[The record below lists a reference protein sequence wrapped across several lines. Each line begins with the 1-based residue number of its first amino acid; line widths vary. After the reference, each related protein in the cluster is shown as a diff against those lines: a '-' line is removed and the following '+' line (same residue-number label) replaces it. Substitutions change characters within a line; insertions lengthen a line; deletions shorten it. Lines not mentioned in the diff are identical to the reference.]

1 MKKLYRYDDSIDS
14 FWADREGLENL
25 LQKQQRL
32 LLNYEELS
40 VEQDDD
46 EAYVARGNGF
56 CDSKYSP
63 EFIDDQ
69 IARIRQRIH
78 QLQHWIDGTEL

>member
-1 MKKLYRYDDSIDS
+1 MKTYRFPGETIS
-14 FWADREGLENL
+14 FEADRFTLLARLAKEQRTLQNL
-25 LQKQQRL
+25 
-32 LLNYEELS
+32 EELATD
-40 VEQDDD
+40 QADDD
-46 EAYVARGNGF
+46 AYVARGNGF